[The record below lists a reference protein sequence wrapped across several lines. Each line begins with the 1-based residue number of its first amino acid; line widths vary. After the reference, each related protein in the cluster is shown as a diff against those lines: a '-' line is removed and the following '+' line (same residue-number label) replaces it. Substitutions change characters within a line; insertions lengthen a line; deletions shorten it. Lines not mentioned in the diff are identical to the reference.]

1 MEANSTDIDG
11 ITGATVSS
19 TAIKTAVAEAL
30 EAIRSGAPAEEPAPV
45 EEAAPAE
52 PAAAEEPAPKAELPA
67 PVVGEDGKVTAYG
80 RSLGKV
86 GDVTVE
92 VVADENTIYSVTVTE
107 QNETAGIGSRAVEEI
122 PAAIVAANSVD
133 VDAVS
138 GATITTD
145 AIRAAVAWALR
156 DTPFGKTEAAPV
168 EQAPVEEAPVEPGEP
183 VRSVGRSVG
192 KNGDVVVEVLAD
204 RCTIYEVNVLEHN
217 ETQGV
222 GSVAVDRIPAAIV
235 AANSIDVDAVT
246 GATVTTDAIRAAVA
260 KALRDAPFGQAAEEA
275 APAAEEAP
283 IGSAVLESTVDGK
296 NGPIVVDVVV
306 ENGVITKVEVRQHSE
321 TQGVGSVAVDWM
333 PGRIVEANSVDVD
346 GVTGATITSDAIKTA
361 VAEALGK
368 AA

>member
-1 MEANSTDIDG
+1 M
-11 ITGATVSS
+11 
-19 TAIKTAVAEAL
+19 
-30 EAIRSGAPAEEPAPV
+30 
-45 EEAAPAE
+45 
-52 PAAAEEPAPKAELPA
+52 
-67 PVVGEDGKVTAYG
+67 
-80 RSLGKV
+80 
-86 GDVTVE
+86 
-92 VVADENTIYSVTVTE
+92 
-107 QNETAGIGSRAVEEI
+107 EEI

-222 GSVAVDRIPAAIV
+222 GSVAVD
-235 AANSIDVDAVT
+235 
-246 GATVTTDAIRAAVA
+246 
-260 KALRDAPFGQAAEEA
+260 
-275 APAAEEAP
+275 
-283 IGSAVLESTVDGK
+283 
-296 NGPIVVDVVV
+296 
-306 ENGVITKVEVRQHSE
+306 
-321 TQGVGSVAVDWM
+321 WM